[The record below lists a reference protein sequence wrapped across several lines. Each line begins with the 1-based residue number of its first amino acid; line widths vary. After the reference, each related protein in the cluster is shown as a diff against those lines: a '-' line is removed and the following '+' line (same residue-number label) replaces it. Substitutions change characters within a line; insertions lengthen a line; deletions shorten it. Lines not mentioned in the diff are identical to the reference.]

1 MSAVT
6 ERKKRQKTLT
16 AVMLAVLVAAS
27 ALGGFGLYVLK
38 EMSTV
43 SEPLPYDSNLMTYQT
58 SDLTSLV
65 TADAFARDLC
75 VGENDLALEG
85 FELSG
90 SACGALYAVSE
101 RKLLFAR
108 GMYDKIYPASIT
120 KLMTALLAYEN
131 GNMDDIVTISWE
143 DLELESGSQ
152 VIGLKIGDQVRLGDL
167 TTAMLVHSGNDA
179 AQAIARHIGGSQQA
193 FVSMMNERA
202 RELGATGTHF
212 MNPSGLHD
220 PEHYTTV
227 YDIYLML
234 NEISKYES
242 FINTSQIR
250 VYELNYT
257 GADGQPLS
265 VTLDSTDRYV
275 TGEVRPPKNVT
286 VLGGKTGTTSM
297 AGSCLALLTQN
308 AYGELF
314 VSIIVRAPDKASL
327 YDDMNTCLSY
337 IHSGT

>member
-6 ERKKRQKTLT
+6 ERKKRQRTLT

-27 ALGGFGLYVLK
+27 ALGGFGLYALK

-85 FELSG
+85 VELSG

-131 GNMDDIVTISWE
+131 GNMDDVVTISWE

-167 TTAMLVHSGNDA
+167 TAAMLVHSGNDA

-193 FVSMMNERA
+193 FVSMMNDRA

-275 TGEVRPPKNVT
+275 TGEVRPPKT
-286 VLGGKTGTTSM
+286 SRSSEARPARPRWREAAWPCSHKTPTASSLSVSSSGRRTRPLSMTT
-297 AGSCLALLTQN
+297 
-308 AYGELF
+308 
-314 VSIIVRAPDKASL
+314 
-327 YDDMNTCLSY
+327 
-337 IHSGT
+337 